1 MTKSKFGRSDIP
13 FKDRLLMNK
22 YATIAEHRD
31 HAASVVLRICS
42 IRANRDLGLG
52 YMRLA
57 KFVRGCQKMITQYY
71 EDPDYYEEKLNQ
83 GMEQLG
89 FKVIDGKIF
98 VAVDEDGNIVST
110 KTLEEN
116 KNA

>member
-1 MTKSKFGRSDIP
+1 MAKNKFGRSDIP
-13 FKDRLLMNK
+13 FKDRLLLNK
-22 YATIAEHRD
+22 YTTIAEHRD
-31 HAASVVLRICS
+31 HSASVVLRICA

-89 FKVIDGKIF
+89 FKVINGKIF
-98 VAVDEDGNIVST
+98 VAVDEEGNVIPMKV
-110 KTLEEN
+110 LEEN
-116 KNA
+116 GNA